1 MKLTFHFSFRRPG
14 NSSALLLSAISFVA
28 FIGLAAWF
36 LTGRQRDTDNPELLT
51 TTVWKG
57 PYDLAVVAR
66 GTVQSGSNIELTCD
80 VRSRGGST
88 AILDVVPEGTV
99 VRKGDTVVELDD
111 SLLLDEVDLQQ
122 IVVSTRQSL
131 LAQAESNLRAAEI
144 ARSEYADGLYVTQE
158 KQLLSDLFLAE
169 RAKADA
175 QETLESTK
183 VLFDKGIASST
194 QVEAAYSTLDDA
206 TIKFDN
212 AQTSLQVLRNLT
224 RQKELTLLDAAIA
237 SAQAEL
243 KSQQRNLQ
251 LEQEW
256 LQEIKSQIAKCTI
269 KAPADGQ
276 VVYANEPDYYRS
288 STYSPFVVAPGAMV
302 RERQVIVRLPNPNDM
317 QINISVPEA
326 HVTQIRRGLPVSIRA
341 EAFGDDIIEG
351 QVSNISQFAEPSSF
365 WNNNTNKYAAT
376 VKITNPPRELRVGM
390 TAEARIHVE
399 QFDDALQVPVQA
411 LVESQGHYFSLVHN
425 GDDYETREIA
435 IGSINDQVAAI
446 DSGLH
451 EGDEVVLNPRSAGP
465 LLNLPDLQDL
475 PPPTIVPVSAQQ

>member
-1 MKLTFHFSFRRPG
+1 MKLSFQFGFPRPG
-14 NSSALLLSAISFVA
+14 HSSALLLSAISFVA
-28 FIGLAAWF
+28 LIGLAAWF
-36 LTGRQRDTDNPELLT
+36 IAGRHRDADNPELLT

-66 GTVQSGSNIELTCD
+66 GTVQSGSNIELTCN

-99 VRKGDTVVELDD
+99 VKKGDTVVELDD

-122 IVVSTRQSL
+122 IVVSTRESFL
-131 LAQAESNLRAAEI
+131 SQAESTLKAAEI

-169 RAKADA
+169 RGKADA

-183 VLFDKGIASST
+183 LLFDKGIASST

-206 TIKFDN
+206 TNKFDS
-212 AQTSLQVLRNLT
+212 AQNGLHVLRNLT

-317 QINISVPEA
+317 QVNISIPEA
-326 HVTQIRRGLPVSIRA
+326 HVTQIRRG
-341 EAFGDDIIEG
+341 
-351 QVSNISQFAEPSSF
+351 
-365 WNNNTNKYAAT
+365 
-376 VKITNPPRELRVGM
+376 
-390 TAEARIHVE
+390 
-399 QFDDALQVPVQA
+399 
-411 LVESQGHYFSLVHN
+411 
-425 GDDYETREIA
+425 
-435 IGSINDQVAAI
+435 
-446 DSGLH
+446 
-451 EGDEVVLNPRSAGP
+451 
-465 LLNLPDLQDL
+465 
-475 PPPTIVPVSAQQ
+475 